1 MSDAGIAR
9 ASLATHPEADLEDSR
24 VPETIVAA
32 ARGIAERTGVEIVD
46 IEWRSRSLVVGVR
59 GPGITAI
66 GLLAELRRSTDRW
79 HRDRG
84 GGPLWQD
91 GDTHRGSGA

>member
-9 ASLATHPEADLEDSR
+9 ASLATHPEADLEDPR

-32 ARGIAERTGVEIVD
+32 ARGIAERTGVELVE
-46 IEWRSRSLVVGVR
+46 IEWRSRTLAIGVR
-59 GPGITAI
+59 GPEITAI
-66 GLLAELRRSTDRW
+66 GLLAELRRSTERW
-79 HRDRG
+79 YRDHG

-91 GDTHRGSGA
+91 GTTDRDPDA